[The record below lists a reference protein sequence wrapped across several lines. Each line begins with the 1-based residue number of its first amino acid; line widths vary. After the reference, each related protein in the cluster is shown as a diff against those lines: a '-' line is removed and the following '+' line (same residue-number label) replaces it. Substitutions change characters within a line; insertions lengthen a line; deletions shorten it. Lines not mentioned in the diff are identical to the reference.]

1 MLYFMRIYGNINT
14 NISLEPNMSTASSS
28 SAGASRKA
36 TNISLGATLL
46 SEAKSLRINISQAA
60 EAGIARAVA
69 EKHAE
74 LWLEANHAALESS
87 NAYVERNGLPLAR
100 YRSF

>member
-1 MLYFMRIYGNINT
+1 
-14 NISLEPNMSTASSS
+14 MSTTSSPPTN
-28 SAGASRKA
+28 APRKA

-46 SEAKSLRINISQAA
+46 SEAKSLSINISQAA

-74 LWLEANHAALESS
+74 LWLETNRAALESS
-87 NAYVERNGLPLAR
+87 NTYVEKNGLPLAR
-100 YRSF
+100 YRGF